1 MWILYIV
8 ILLLVVVVMLL
19 AMALYLFAKKSIYL
33 SDKEKEFIIFV
44 IDIFS
49 DYGDDLGVQSKEQ
62 HKKLVDEL
70 EKIKTKKLKHGSK
83 EQNKT

>member
-19 AMALYLFAKKSIYL
+19 AMALYLFAKKSIYF
-33 SDKEKEFIIFV
+33 SDKEKDFLKFV
-44 IDIFS
+44 MDIFR

-62 HKKLVDEL
+62 HKQLVEEL
-70 EKIKTKKLKHGSK
+70 EKIKKKLK
-83 EQNKT
+83 

>member
-1 MWILYIV
+1 MVILYILIVLLIAV
-8 ILLLVVVVMLL
+8 IILL
-19 AMALYLFAKKSIYL
+19 AMTLYLFAKKSIYL

-62 HKKLVDEL
+62 HKKLVEEL
-70 EKIKTKKLKHGSK
+70 DKIKIKKLK
-83 EQNKT
+83 